1 MSLDDL
7 PALIDL
13 QQAGAGVGMADVFPQ
28 DQHPFPRD
36 AILDRWRAEI
46 ADPTVVCFVA
56 VDDNRHGLVGF
67 AATTGRE
74 LLHFGT
80 AIGTW
85 GDGTASELLDVIV
98 DGLGAGDEAPMLW
111 V

>member
-13 QQAGAGVGMADVFPQ
+13 QQAGAVVGMADVFPQ

-46 ADPTVVCFVA
+46 ADPTVICFVA
-56 VDDNRHGLVGF
+56 IDDNRPSSLDSLRRP
-67 AATTGRE
+67 AASCSTSALR
-74 LLHFGT
+74 
-80 AIGTW
+80 
-85 GDGTASELLDVIV
+85 SEP
-98 DGLGAGDEAPMLW
+98 G
-111 V
+111 